1 MSSLTKSV
9 FWLTLSEILFNLSGY
24 IIHAVAGRVLGP
36 SDYGRYA
43 LVVTLTTVIVILI
56 GNGIP
61 TAMSRYLSE
70 VFETAPGKVLTI
82 KRHGARLQVLL
93 MGAVTL
99 VFFLLAPMTARLLGD
114 PTLTPLLQ
122 LASLIIPTFAL
133 ASFYYYYF
141 TGLHLFHYQAILK
154 SFRSFVR
161 IVVIVGMTVTL
172 GLHGAVAGYAV
183 VPVLVFALAWYF
195 DRKTIRP
202 FREAADGAG
211 ADSTFHWRQLLAYA
225 WPLTL
230 FMLFYELF
238 ISIDLYLVKAVL
250 GSDYLTGLYNAALT
264 VGRIPYYLFYAL
276 AIVLLPALAKLNA
289 VSDREAMR
297 KLMTQALRYAGII
310 LLPLSVLLIAYAGPT
325 LGLLFGDDYLP
336 ARLALQ
342 MLVPGLSALTVFYLL
357 ANALNGVGRASLSLK
372 LAVGGFVLAAALNW
386 VFLVELGD
394 IFGAALAT
402 TLAGLVM
409 TGVMLGI
416 VHRYLPFGFSSIGIL
431 KTLLAGFLMT
441 VLVALLPAADWR
453 FIPYSALTGSLYL
466 GLLAWWRVLGPADW
480 APLARRFSKKTA

>member
-9 FWLTLSEILFNLSGY
+9 FWLTISEILFNLSGY

-70 VFETAPGKVLTI
+70 VFETAPGKVLAI

-93 MGAVTL
+93 MGGVTL
-99 VFFLLAPMTARLLGD
+99 VFFLLSPVTAWLLGD
-114 PTLTPLLQ
+114 PTLVPLLQ
-122 LASLIIPTFAL
+122 LSSLIIPTFAL

-183 VPVLVFALAWYF
+183 VPLLVFALAWYF

-202 FREAADGAG
+202 FREAAQGAG
-211 ADSTFHWRQLLAYA
+211 ADSTFHWRQLLSYA

-276 AIVLLPALAKLNA
+276 AIVLLPALAKMNA
-289 VSDREAMR
+289 VEDRAAMKR
-297 KLMTQALRYAGII
+297 LMTQALRYAGII
-310 LLPLSVLLIAYAGPT
+310 LFPLSLLLMAYARPT
-325 LGLLFGDDYLP
+325 LGLLFGEDYLP
-336 ARLALQ
+336 GALALQ

-357 ANALNGVGRASLSLK
+357 ANALNGVGRAALSLR
-372 LAVGGFVLAAALNW
+372 LSLLGLIGAAGLNW
-386 VFLVELGD
+386 WFLSELQD

-402 TLAGLVM
+402 TLAALVT
-409 TGVMLGI
+409 TGAALVI
-416 VHRYLPFGFSSIGIL
+416 VHREIPFAVSWAGVA
-431 KTLLAGFLMT
+431 KTTLAGLVT
-441 VLVALLPAADWR
+441 ALVLVCLPAHDWR
-453 FIPYSALTGSLYL
+453 FIPYALLTGGLYL
-466 GLLAWWRVLGPADW
+466 GLLWWWKVLGPADA
-480 APLARRFSKKTA
+480 APLMRRLKRGV